1 MAEYKAK
8 HFGDSKATART
19 AQPSPNNAKKNTSS
33 TFLRGAA
40 LMSVS
45 LVVVKLC
52 GMAYKVLMAAMLSS
66 YGDAYAGFGS
76 GLLNNAYEVYNPL
89 FTLATAGFP
98 IAVSRLVAEN
108 LAQKRYRDVA
118 QIHKVSKPFFIT
130 MGLICFGLMVAASF
144 VYVGFIE
151 QPYSIYAMMTLAP
164 SIFFGCLISIYRG
177 FYEGQRNMFPTAV
190 SEVIEAGGKVILGLG
205 SAFLTL
211 KIGFGQLSSQMDD
224 YLSRNIPFDGA
235 GSSYA
240 MFGMRF
246 ADYNDAMSSLTAYSV
261 AAAIAGISLGSL
273 VAFIF
278 LRIYHIR
285 KRHLITDQF
294 VENTIDARTQ
304 RETFRMLLRT
314 AVPIGLAA
322 LVMSLSATIDTI
334 VVQRV
339 LYDLSMNNR
348 QELLAQFDV
357 SRLDLGELF
366 PQDQPVKFHTYL
378 MGAFGWT
385 LTIMQLVTALTQA
398 FGTSAMPN
406 VTAAYTKGDK
416 TELKKSIETVLKLT
430 MLFTLPMGLGL
441 FAIPGPIMG
450 MLYSGYAAEI
460 GAGVLQIM
468 GLSVIFIAVSTPI
481 TSMLQGVGAV
491 SMPLKLYL
499 IAMAIKV
506 ATNYLFVSIVSINI
520 KGAAV
525 GSLVAYLFVCVVGMY
540 FLIKKSGVVPDFLN
554 TTLKPLVG
562 AVACGTAAYGS
573 YQLFRLLIPTMP
585 SVCCIL
591 AVLVAILVYLPVL
604 LLLRTFSA
612 EEIEMLPKSKNIVT
626 ILAKLH
632 LLR

>member
-1 MAEYKAK
+1 MVISMQ
-8 HFGDSKATART
+8 HTNS
-19 AQPSPNNAKKNTSS
+19 KKNTSS

-40 LMSVS
+40 LMSIS

-108 LAQKRYRDVA
+108 LARKRYRDVV

-130 MGLICFGLMVAASF
+130 MGLICFGLMVGGSF
-144 VYVGFIE
+144 IYVKVIE

-205 SAFLTL
+205 AAYLTL
-211 KIGFGQLSSQMDD
+211 KIGFSQISSQMES
-224 YLSRNIPFDGA
+224 YKALGVPFDGEDT
-235 GSSYA
+235 SYE
-240 MFGMRF
+240 MFGLRF
-246 ADYNDAMSSLTAYSV
+246 ADFGDAMSSMTAYSV

-273 VAFIF
+273 IAFVF
-278 LRIYHIR
+278 LRVYHA
-285 KRHLITDQF
+285 KKMHLITDRF

-304 RETFRMLLRT
+304 QETFRMLLKT

-339 LYDLSMNNR
+339 LYDLSMNR
-348 QELLAQFDV
+348 REELLAQFDV
-357 SRLDLGELF
+357 SRLDLEELF
-366 PQDQPVKFHTYL
+366 PAAEELKFHTYL
-378 MGAFGWT
+378 MGCFGWA
-385 LTIMQLVTALTQA
+385 LTIMQLITALTQA

-416 TELKKSIETVLKLT
+416 TELKKSMETVLKLT

-441 FAIPGPIMG
+441 FAIPEPIMG
-450 MLYSGYAAEI
+450 MLYKGYAAEI
-460 GAGVLQIM
+460 GAGVLRVM

-481 TSMLQGVGAV
+481 ASMLQGVGAV
-491 SMPLKLYL
+491 SLPLKLYL

-520 KGAAV
+520 RGAAI
-525 GSLVAYLFVCVVGMY
+525 GSLVAYLFVCIVGMY
-540 FLIKKSGVVPDFLN
+540 FLIRKSGVVPDFIN
-554 TTLKPLVG
+554 TTLKPLIG
-562 AVACGTAAYGS
+562 AVACGGWAVLGYR
-573 YQLFRLLIPTMP
+573 LFRQVIPTSP

-591 AVLVAILVYLPVL
+591 AILVAAVVYITVL
-604 LLLRTFSA
+604 LLMRTFSA
-612 EEIEMLPKSKNIVT
+612 EEVEMLPKSKKIVI
-626 ILAKLH
+626 ILEKMH

>member
-1 MAEYKAK
+1 MQNTK
-8 HFGDSKATART
+8 SK
-19 AQPSPNNAKKNTSS
+19 STSS
-33 TFLRGAA
+33 TFLRGAM

-52 GMAYKVLMAAMLSS
+52 GMAYKVLMASMLSS

-108 LAQKRYRDVA
+108 LAQKRYRDVV

-130 MGLICFGLMVAASF
+130 MGLICFALMAGGSF
-144 VYVGFIE
+144 IYVSVIE

-205 SAFLTL
+205 GAYLTL
-211 KIGFGQLSSQMDD
+211 RIGFGQIASQMESYKELGFAYDGKA
-224 YLSRNIPFDGA
+224 IP
-235 GSSYA
+235 YH
-240 MFGMRF
+240 MFGLRF
-246 ADYNDAMSSLTAYSV
+246 ENYEEAMSSLTAFSV
-261 AAAIAGISLGSL
+261 AAAIAGITLGSL
-273 VAFIF
+273 IAFAF
-278 LRIYHIR
+278 LRIYHA
-285 KRHLITDQF
+285 KKKHNITDLF
-294 VENTIDARTQ
+294 VENSIDARSQ
-304 RETFRMLLRT
+304 RETFQMLLKT
-314 AVPIGLAA
+314 AIPIGLAA

-339 LYDLSMNNR
+339 LYRLSTDR
-348 QELLAQFDV
+348 KEELLAQFRFDEET
-357 SRLDLGELF
+357 LAELF
-366 PQDQPVKFHTYL
+366 PKDGSVKLHTYL
-378 MGAFGWT
+378 MGCFGYA
-385 LTIMQLVTALTQA
+385 LTIMQLITALTQA

-416 TELKKSIETVLKLT
+416 TELKKSMETVLKLT

-441 FAIPGPIMG
+441 FAIPESIIG
-450 MLYSGYAAEI
+450 MLYNGYAAEI
-460 GAGVLQIM
+460 GAGVLRVM
-468 GLSVIFIAVSTPI
+468 GISVIFIAVSTPI

-491 SMPLKLYL
+491 SLPLKLYL

-520 KGAAV
+520 RGAAI
-525 GSLVAYLFVCVVGMY
+525 GSLVAYLFVCIVGMY
-540 FLIKKSGVVPDFLN
+540 FLIRKSGVVPDFIN
-554 TTLKPLVG
+554 TTLKPLIG
-562 AVACGTAAYGS
+562 AVGCAAAAFFS
-573 YQLFRLLIPTMP
+573 YRVFHSLLPSMP

-591 AVLVAILVYLPVL
+591 AIIAAAVGYVIL
-604 LLLRTFSA
+604 LLILRTFSA
-612 EEIEMLPKSKNIVT
+612 EEVEMLPKSKNVVT

>member
-1 MAEYKAK
+1 MQNEK
-8 HFGDSKATART
+8 
-19 AQPSPNNAKKNTSS
+19 NNTSS

-52 GMAYKVLMAAMLSS
+52 GMAYKVLMASMLSS
-66 YGDAYAGFGS
+66 YGDTYAGFGS
-76 GLLNNAYEVYNPL
+76 GLLNNAYEIYNPL

-108 LAQKRYRDVA
+108 LAQKRYRDVV

-130 MGLICFGLMVAASF
+130 MGLVCFALMAGGSF
-144 VYVGFIE
+144 IYVSVIK

-205 SAFLTL
+205 GAYLTL
-211 KIGFGQLSSQMDD
+211 KLGFSQISSQMDS
-224 YLSRNIPFDGA
+224 YRELGIPFDGKDTP
-235 GSSYA
+235 YH

-246 ADYNDAMSSLTAYSV
+246 ANYDDAMSSMTAYSV
-261 AAAIAGISLGSL
+261 AAAIAGITMGSL
-273 VAFIF
+273 IAFIF
-278 LRIYHIR
+278 LRIYHA
-285 KRHLITDQF
+285 KKKHNITDLF
-294 VENTIDARTQ
+294 VENSIDARTQ
-304 RETFRMLLRT
+304 RETFQMLFKT

-334 VVQRV
+334 VVQNV
-339 LYDLSMNNR
+339 LFDLSTNKKG
-348 QELLAQFDV
+348 ELLTQFDK
-357 SRLDLGELF
+357 LTPEQIGELF
-366 PQDQPVKFHTYL
+366 PPGEDTKFHTYL
-378 MGAFGWT
+378 MGAYGWA

-406 VTAAYTKGDK
+406 VTSAYTRGDK
-416 TELKKSIETVLKLT
+416 SELKKSMETVLKLT

-441 FAIPGPIMG
+441 FAIPDPIMG
-450 MLYSGYAAEI
+450 MLYKGYAAEI
-460 GAGVLQIM
+460 GAGVLRVM
-468 GLSVIFIAVSTPI
+468 GISVIFVAVSTPI

-491 SMPLKLYL
+491 SLPLKLYL

-520 KGAAV
+520 RGAAI
-525 GSLVAYLFVCVVGMY
+525 GSLVAYLFVCIVGMY
-540 FLIKKSGVVPDFLN
+540 FLIKKSGVVPDFIN
-554 TTLKPLVG
+554 TTLKPLIG
-562 AVACGTAAYGS
+562 AVGCGAAAYFS
-573 YQLFRLLIPTMP
+573 YRLFHSLMPSMP
-585 SVCCIL
+585 SVCCII
-591 AVLVAILVYLPVL
+591 AILAAIIAYVL
-604 LLLRTFSA
+604 ILLILRTFSA
-612 EEIEMLPKSKNIVT
+612 EEVEMLPKSKNVVT

>member
-1 MAEYKAK
+1 MEMKHAMKKNSGKAS
-8 HFGDSKATART
+8 GRSAGRA
-19 AQPSPNNAKKNTSS
+19 SGNTSS
-33 TFLRGAA
+33 TFLRGAM

-45 LVVVKLC
+45 LVIVKLC
-52 GMAYKVLMAAMLSS
+52 GMIYKVLMASMLSS
-66 YGDAYAGFGS
+66 YGDTYAGFGS

-130 MGLICFGLMVAASF
+130 MGLICFGLMVGGSF
-144 VYVGFIE
+144 IYVSVIE

-205 SAFLTL
+205 SAYLVL
-211 KIGFGQLSSQMDD
+211 KIGFSQIASQLPSAEEWVLFKGEKE
-224 YLSRNIPFDGA
+224 YE
-235 GSSYA
+235 
-240 MFGMRF
+240 MFGMRYAGF
-246 ADYNDAMSSLTAYSV
+246 DEAMSSLTAYSV
-261 AAAIAGISLGSL
+261 AAAIAGISIGSL
-273 VAFIF
+273 IAFVF
-278 LRIYHIR
+278 LRIYHAKKKHR
-285 KRHLITDQF
+285 ITDLF
-294 VENTIDARTQ
+294 AENSIDARTQ
-304 RETFRMLLRT
+304 RETFNRLLKT

-339 LYDLSMNNR
+339 LYDLSMNKR
-348 QELLAQFDV
+348 EELLAQFDQ
-357 SRLDLGELF
+357 SRLEMSQLF
-366 PQDQPVKFHTYL
+366 PAGETIKFHTYL
-378 MGAFGWT
+378 MGCFGWA

-406 VTAAYTKGDK
+406 VTSAYTKGDK
-416 TELKKSIETVLKLT
+416 TELKKSMETVLKLT

-441 FAIPGPIMG
+441 FAIPESIMG
-450 MLYSGYAAEI
+450 MLYNGYAAEI
-460 GAGVLQIM
+460 GAGVLRIM
-468 GLSVIFIAVSTPI
+468 GISVIFIAVSTPI

-491 SMPLKLYL
+491 SLPLKLYL

-520 KGAAV
+520 RGAAI
-525 GSLVAYLFVCVVGMY
+525 GSLVAYLFVCIVGMY
-540 FLIKKSGVVPDFLN
+540 FLIKKSGVVPDFIN
-554 TTLKPLVG
+554 TTLKPLIG
-562 AVACGTAAYGS
+562 AIGCAGGAYFG
-573 YQLFRLLIPTMP
+573 YRLFHTFLPTSP

-591 AVLVAILVYLPVL
+591 AILAAIVVYLLIL
-604 LLLRTFSA
+604 LIIRTFSA
-612 EEIEMLPKSKNIVT
+612 DEIEMLPKSKNIVT

>member
-1 MAEYKAK
+1 MQKTNY
-8 HFGDSKATART
+8 
-19 AQPSPNNAKKNTSS
+19 KNTSS

-108 LAQKRYRDVA
+108 LAQKRYRDVV

-130 MGLICFGLMVAASF
+130 MGLVCFALMVAASF
-144 VYVGFIE
+144 IYVGFIE

-205 SAFLTL
+205 AAFLTL
-211 KIGFGQLSSQMDD
+211 KIGFAQLSSQMDA
-224 YLSRNIPFDGA
+224 YIAKNIPFDGA
-235 GSSYA
+235 ETPYT
-240 MFGMRF
+240 MFGLHF
-246 ADYNDAMSSLTAYSV
+246 ADYDDAMSSLTAYSV

-273 VAFIF
+273 VAFVF
-278 LRIYHIR
+278 LRLYHAK
-285 KRHLITDQF
+285 KRHLITDCF
-294 VENTIDARTQ
+294 VENSIDARSQ
-304 RETFRMLLRT
+304 RETFRMLLKT

-322 LVMSLSATIDTI
+322 LVMSLSATVDTI
-334 VVQRV
+334 VIQRV

-348 QELLAQFDV
+348 EGLLDQFDR
-357 SRLDLGELF
+357 SRLDLNELF
-366 PQDQPVKFHTYL
+366 PPGETIKFHTYL
-378 MGAFGWT
+378 MGCFGWA

-416 TELKKSIETVLKLT
+416 AELKKSIDTVLKLT

-441 FAIPGPIMG
+441 FAIPEAIMG

-460 GAGVLQIM
+460 GAGVLRIM

-491 SMPLKLYL
+491 SLPLKLYL

-540 FLIKKSGVVPDFLN
+540 FLIRRSGVVPDFIH

-562 AVACGTAAYGS
+562 AVACGAAAFGS
-573 YQLFRLLIPTMP
+573 YRLFALMIPTLP

-591 AVLVAILVYLPVL
+591 AVIAAIIVYLLIL
-604 LLLRTFSA
+604 LLIRTFSV

-626 ILAKLH
+626 ILAKLR

>member
-1 MAEYKAK
+1 MSE
-8 HFGDSKATART
+8 S
-19 AQPSPNNAKKNTSS
+19 NAKKNTSR

-40 LMSVS
+40 LMSIS
-45 LVVVKLC
+45 LVIVKLC

-76 GLLNNAYEVYNPL
+76 GLLNNAYEMYNPL

-108 LAQKRYRDVA
+108 LAQKRYRDVM

-130 MGLICFGLMVAASF
+130 MGLICFGLMVGGSF
-144 VYVGFIE
+144 IYVNVIS

-190 SEVIEAGGKVILGLG
+190 SEVIEAGGKVLLGLG
-205 SAFLTL
+205 FAFLVL
-211 KIGFGQLSSQMDD
+211 KLGFGQIQGQMDA
-224 YLSRNIPFDGA
+224 YAAQGA
-235 GSSYA
+235 VAEGMPYQ
-240 MFGMRF
+240 MFGMF
-246 ADYNDAMSSLTAYSV
+246 FQSFDDAMSSLTAFSI
-261 AAAIAGISLGSL
+261 AAAIAGITTGSL
-273 VAFIF
+273 IAFIF
-278 LRIYHIR
+278 LRIYHA
-285 KRHLITDQF
+285 KKKHTITDMF
-294 VENTIDARTQ
+294 VENSIDARSQ
-304 RETFRMLLRT
+304 RETFRMLLKT
-314 AVPIGLAA
+314 AIPIGLAA

-339 LYDLSMNNR
+339 LYDLSMNKR
-348 QELLAQFDV
+348 TELLAQFDAAWV
-357 SRLDLGELF
+357 QEHYEELF
-366 PQDQPVKFHTYL
+366 PVGETIKFHTFL
-378 MGAFGWT
+378 MGAFGWA

-416 TELKKSIETVLKLT
+416 AELKKSIDTVLKLT

-441 FAIPGPIMG
+441 FAIPESIMG

-460 GAGVLQIM
+460 GAGVLRVM
-468 GLSVIFIAVSTPI
+468 GISVIFIAVSTPI

-491 SMPLKLYL
+491 SMPLKLYI

-506 ATNYLFVSIVSINI
+506 ATNFLFVSIIPINI
-520 KGAAV
+520 RGAAI

-540 FLIKKSGVVPDFLN
+540 FLIKRSGVVPDFIN
-554 TTLKPLVG
+554 TTLKPLIG
-562 AVACGTAAYGS
+562 AVFCGGAAFLANW
-573 YQLFRLLIPTMP
+573 LFGLILPTLP

-591 AVLVAILVYLPVL
+591 AVLFAIIVYVIVL
-604 LLLRTFSA
+604 LIIRTFSP
-612 EEIEMLPKSKNIVT
+612 EEVEMLPKGKKFVN

>member
-1 MAEYKAK
+1 MEPK
-8 HFGDSKATART
+8 HAMKSTSRVRKSNSSAR
-19 AQPSPNNAKKNTSS
+19 NTSS

-108 LAQKRYRDVA
+108 LAQKRYRDVV
-118 QIHKVSKPFFIT
+118 QIHKTSKPFFIT
-130 MGLICFGLMVAASF
+130 MGLVCFALMVGGSF
-144 VYVGFIE
+144 IYVNIIE

-190 SEVIEAGGKVILGLG
+190 SEVIEAMGKVILGLG
-205 SAFLTL
+205 AAFVTL
-211 KIGFGQLSSQMDD
+211 KIGFAQISSQIDVEAVK
-224 YLSRNIPFDGA
+224 DGGTGPGA
-235 GSSYA
+235 CR
-240 MFGMRF
+240 MFGMQF
-246 ADYNDAMSSLTAYSV
+246 ASFDEAMSSLSAFAV

-273 VAFIF
+273 AAFVF
-278 LRIYHIR
+278 LRIYHA
-285 KRHLITDQF
+285 KKKHNITDLF

-304 RETFRMLLRT
+304 RETFRMLLKT

-339 LYDLSMNNR
+339 LYDLSMNKR
-348 QELLAQFDV
+348 TELLAQFRFDPET
-357 SRLDLGELF
+357 LKELF
-366 PQDQPVKFHTYL
+366 PEPDTTKLHTYL
-378 MGAFGWT
+378 MGAYGWA
-385 LTIMQLVTALTQA
+385 LTIMQLITALTQA

-416 TELKKSIETVLKLT
+416 TELKKSMETVLKLT

-441 FAIPGPIMG
+441 FAIPQPIMG
-450 MLYSGYAAEI
+450 LLYSGYAAEI

-491 SMPLKLYL
+491 SLPLKLYI

-506 ATNYLFVSIVSINI
+506 ATNYLFVNIVSINI

-540 FLIKKSGVVPDFLN
+540 FLIKRSGVVPDFIN
-554 TTLKPLVG
+554 TTLKPLIG
-562 AVACGTAAYGS
+562 AVACGAAAYGG
-573 YQLFRLLIPTMP
+573 YRLFNLMLPTLP

-591 AVLVAILVYLPVL
+591 AVVVAIIVYLLIL
-604 LLLRTFSA
+604 LVIRTFSA
-612 EEIEMLPKSKNIVT
+612 EEVEMLPKSKNIVT